1 MINIQTIYEDESLI
15 AFNKPKGLVVNKAE
29 SQKAEVLANYTEEIL
44 KIKKP
49 KNLDKLTRDEQEFYS
64 KQGIV
69 HRLDKD
75 TSGVIVVAKNPE
87 SYVKLKEQFLKQKV
101 KKTYKCVVFN
111 DVSHLFA
118 THDYLKVDLP
128 ILRDF
133 SNRTKFAINK
143 EGRKAV
149 TDFYLNTQFNGITIS
164 PVSTFEEFN
173 FTFLTAK
180 PLTGR
185 THQIRVHSKALNGE
199 ILGDTLY
206 CGRKQIAFAKKHQ
219 FALML
224 HAQKLE
230 ILGHTFEAPYPKQ
243 FEEGIKKIW
252 GV

>member
-1 MINIQTIYEDESLI
+1 MTIKSIFEDENLI
-15 AFNKPKGLVVNKAE
+15 VFNKPKGLVVNKAE
-29 SQKAEVLANYTEEIL
+29 SQRAQVLADYTEKLL
-44 KIKKP
+44 KIKKT
-49 KNLDKLTRDEQEFYS
+49 KDFEKLTRDEQEFYS

-75 TSGVIVVAKNPE
+75 TSGVIVVAKNPK
-87 SYVKLKEQFLKQKV
+87 SYVKLKEQFLKRKV

-111 DVSHLFA
+111 NLTHLFES
-118 THDYLKVDLP
+118 HDYLKVDLP
-128 ILRDF
+128 IMRDT
-133 SNRTKFAINK
+133 SNRTKFAVNK

-149 TDFYLNTQFNGITIS
+149 TDFYLNTQFNDTIIS
-164 PVSTFEEFN
+164 PIATFGEFT

-206 CGRKQIAFAKKHQ
+206 CGRKQIAFAKKHE
-219 FALML
+219 FVLML

-243 FEEGIKKIW
+243 FEEGVKKIW